1 MTAATAEVTLEEVL
15 RNRERRVELQ
25 RAAVEAFGLSL
36 VSVTLVNPGPVKDSP
51 SAREVM
57 THALRALDA
66 LMAERSWKV
75 LKREVRLDPTG
86 PEALLVVD
94 AGALE
99 LKQAMTRLEEE
110 HPLGRLWDLDVIDP
124 LRGAIS
130 RKSLGLPARRC
141 LLCAEDAHAC
151 GRSRA
156 HSLQQLQN
164 AIEEIIHG
172 YREP

>member
-1 MTAATAEVTLEEVL
+1 VTAASAEVTLEEVL
-15 RNRERRVELQ
+15 RNRERRVQLQ
-25 RAAVEAFGLSL
+25 RDAMEAFGRPV
-36 VSVTLVNPGPVKDSP
+36 VSVTLVNPGPVKDSL
-51 SAREVM
+51 SARQVM
-57 THALRALDA
+57 THALRALDS
-66 LMAERSWKV
+66 LMAERNWPV
-75 LKREVRLDPTG
+75 LKREVRLDATG

-94 AGALE
+94 TEALE
-99 LKQAMTRLEEE
+99 LKQATTRLEEE

-124 LRGAIS
+124 RLGAIS
-130 RKSLGLPARRC
+130 RKTLGAPARRC

>member
-1 MTAATAEVTLEEVL
+1 MTTGPVEVSLNEVL
-15 RNRERRVELQ
+15 RNRERRVAFQ
-25 RAAVEAFGLSL
+25 SAAIEAFGRPVISITL
-36 VSVTLVNPGPVKDSP
+36 VSPGPVKDSP
-51 SAREVM
+51 LARQLLD
-57 THALRALDA
+57 HALRALA
-66 LMAERSWKV
+66 LLMAERAWPL

-86 PEALLVVD
+86 PEALLVAN

-99 LKQAMTRLEEE
+99 LKQATVHLEDE

-130 RKSLGLPARRC
+130 RKSLGLPPRRC
-141 LLCAEDAHAC
+141 LLCDKDAHVC

-156 HSLQQLQN
+156 HPLNELQR
-164 AIEEIIHG
+164 AIEEIANA